1 MHREKQLSPTHEMYL
16 KVLYQVR
23 ADYEV
28 ARVRDISQGLGVNPG
43 TVTSTLKRLE
53 KMGFVKHDRYGVV
66 VLTPTGVNVAECM
79 IRRFETIKGLL
90 TEVLGVDPEVAEID
104 ACMMEHAV
112 SPATVNRM
120 ESMVFLARSGK
131 LEWREALAQVQRGGS
146 VCEDKCEQIGAC
158 QAAAAGNLR
167 LVTSK
172 VRRS

>member
-1 MHREKQLSPTHEMYL
+1 MHREKQLSPTQEMYL

-28 ARVRDISQGLGVNPG
+28 ARVRDISKGLGVNPG

-66 VLTPTGVNVAECM
+66 ALTPRGVNVAECM
-79 IRRFETIKGLL
+79 IRRFETLRGLL
-90 TEVLGVDPEVAEID
+90 TEILGVDPEVAEVD

-120 ESMVFLARSGK
+120 EAMLFLARSGQVA
-131 LEWREALAQVQRGGS
+131 WRDALAAVRREDSGCADQ
-146 VCEDKCEQIGAC
+146 CEEKGAC

-167 LVTSK
+167 LVSDK
-172 VRRS
+172 GA

>member
-28 ARVRDISQGLGVNPG
+28 ARVRDISKGLGVNPG
-43 TVTSTLKRLE
+43 TVSSALKRLE

-66 VLTPTGVNVAECM
+66 ALTPKGVNVAECM

-90 TEVLGVDPEVAEID
+90 TEVLGVDAEIAETD

-120 ESMVFLARSGK
+120 ESMLFLARSGK
-131 LEWREALAQVQRGGS
+131 VKWNKELERVRREDSHCADTCEEAGS
-146 VCEDKCEQIGAC
+146 C

-167 LVTSK
+167 LVSGGDK
-172 VRRS
+172 

>member
-28 ARVRDISQGLGVNPG
+28 ARVRDISKGLGVNPG

-53 KMGFVKHDRYGVV
+53 KMGFVRHDRYGVV
-66 VLTPTGVNVAECM
+66 VLTPRGVNVAECM
-79 IRRFETIKGLL
+79 IRRFDTINGLL
-90 TEVLGVDPEVAEID
+90 TEVLGVDPEVAEVD

-120 ESMVFLARSGK
+120 ESMLYLARSGQVD
-131 LEWREALAQVQRGGS
+131 WREALSSVQRVESGC
-146 VCEDKCEQIGAC
+146 VDKCEEIGAC

-167 LVTSK
+167 LVPSK
-172 VRRS
+172 AP

>member
-1 MHREKQLSPTHEMYL
+1 MHRDKQLSPTHEMYL

-28 ARVRDISQGLGVNPG
+28 ARVRDISKGLGVNPG

-66 VLTPTGVNVAECM
+66 ALTPRGVNVAECM

-90 TEVLGVDPEVAEID
+90 TEVLGVDPEVAEVD

-120 ESMVFLARSGK
+120 ESMLFLARSGK
-131 LEWREALAQVQRGGS
+131 VEWREALGRVQRVDS
-146 VCEDKCEQIGAC
+146 VCADKCEEIGAC

-167 LVTSK
+167 LLRGK
-172 VRRS
+172 GL

>member
-28 ARVRDISQGLGVNPG
+28 ARVRDISKGLGVNPG

-53 KMGFVKHDRYGVV
+53 KMGFVKHDHYGVV
-66 VLTPTGVNVAECM
+66 ALTPRGINVAECM

-120 ESMVFLARSGK
+120 ESVLFLARSG
-131 LEWREALAQVQRGGS
+131 EIDWREALAKVQREDS
-146 VCEDKCEQIGAC
+146 ICEKECEEIGAC
-158 QAAAAGNLR
+158 QAAAAGDLR
-167 LVTSK
+167 LVSGK
-172 VRRS
+172 SS

>member
-23 ADYEV
+23 AEYEV
-28 ARVRDISQGLGVNPG
+28 ARVRDISKGLGVNPG

-53 KMGFVKHDRYGVV
+53 KMGFVKHDHYGVV
-66 VLTPTGVNVAECM
+66 ALTPRGVNVAECM
-79 IRRFETIKGLL
+79 IRRFETIRGLL
-90 TEVLGVDPEVAEID
+90 TEVLGVDEEVAEID

-120 ESMVFLARSGK
+120 ESALFLVRSGK
-131 LEWREALAQVQRGGS
+131 LDWREQLSTVERIDSDCADS
-146 VCEDKCEQIGAC
+146 CETIGAC

-167 LVTSK
+167 LVTGQG
-172 VRRS
+172 

>member
-28 ARVRDISQGLGVNPG
+28 ARVRDISRGLGVNPG

-66 VLTPTGVNVAECM
+66 ALTPAGVNVAECM

-90 TEVLGVDPEVAEID
+90 VEVLSVDLETAEVD

-120 ESMVFLARSGK
+120 EALLFLAREGRVDIGK
-131 LEWREALAQVQRGGS
+131 RLSQVKRS
-146 VCEDKCEQIGAC
+146 DSSCADKCETMGSC
-158 QAAAAGNLR
+158 QAAAAGKLR
-167 LVTSK
+167 LVSGEG
-172 VRRS
+172 R